1 MSIEVGDARRVLLIR
16 IEGAKHGMPRRDPVV
31 EMAKSRE
38 TARNRTWVGADGGT
52 GGRQE
57 ARAEE
62 QARSPG
68 HSTHELAPGHGHRD
82 VRVASMTMRC
92 PQATAPRS
100 AVSCVETAMI

>member
-92 PQATAPRS
+92 PQATAQRCGS
-100 AVSCVETAMI
+100 RVWRLQ